1 MMSAPIPATYSDI
14 GKAASD
20 LFSKDFPVGT
30 IKLESKTTAPNGVS
44 FTLSGQKDSK
54 TGNINGEL
62 KSKYYY
68 PKRGGT
74 FTGSWTSNNQ
84 LNGQVELEN
93 SLAKGL
99 KLDLIT
105 NIQPATGNRNVRGG
119 FTFKQPGLHTKIY
132 VDALKGPIFQG
143 DVVVGHEGF
152 LVGSEGFYD
161 VMEGKLTHYGVTAGY
176 THPEYNV
183 ALRVTNSMSAY
194 TLLYYHRVSSEIEAG
209 AKAHWDSTTNNPSV
223 NLEFGAKYF
232 LDRDAFIKGK
242 VDSTGKVGI
251 GYTQAL
257 RPGVKISFGGSI
269 DTSRLNENAHRFGIS
284 INLEP

>member
-1 MMSAPIPATYSDI
+1 MSTPIPATYSDI
-14 GKAASD
+14 GKSASD
-20 LFSKDFPVGT
+20 LFGKDFPVGAF
-30 IKLESKTTAPNGVS
+30 KLEAKNTAPNGVS
-44 FTLSGQKDSK
+44 FTLTGQKDTK
-54 TGNINGEL
+54 NGAINGEL

-74 FTGSWTSNNQ
+74 FTGSWTTGNQ

-99 KLDLIT
+99 KLDLLT
-105 NIQPATGNRNVRGG
+105 SIQPATGNRNVRGG
-119 FTFKQPGLHTKIY
+119 FTFKQPGLHTKLY

-143 DVVVGHEGF
+143 DIVVGHEGF
-152 LVGSEGFYD
+152 LVGAEGFYD
-161 VMEGKLTHYGVTAGY
+161 VLDGKLTRYGVAAGY

-209 AKAHWDSTTNNPSV
+209 AKAHWDSHSNNAQV

-232 LDRDAFIKGK
+232 LDRDAFVKGK
-242 VDSTGKVGI
+242 VDNNGRVGI

-284 INLEP
+284 INLES